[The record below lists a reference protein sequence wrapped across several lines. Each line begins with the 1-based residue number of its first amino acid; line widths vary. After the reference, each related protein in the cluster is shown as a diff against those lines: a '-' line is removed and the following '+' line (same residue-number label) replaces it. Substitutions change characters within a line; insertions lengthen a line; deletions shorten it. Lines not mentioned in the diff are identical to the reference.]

1 MEGEAGLLGALN
13 REIMQQALVEGFSS
27 HYNTTPDLDSSRHVN
42 GSSRLDVVLLVF
54 RVAFF
59 FKKKR
64 KKETPTR
71 QADSG
76 ICRVIW
82 SAR

>member
-54 RVAFF
+54 CVAFFF
-59 FKKKR
+59 FKKKEKR
-64 KKETPTR
+64 NPHPPSR
-71 QADSG
+71 LWHMSG
-76 ICRVIW
+76 HLVG
-82 SAR
+82 

>member
-59 FKKKR
+59 LKKKEKR
-64 KKETPTR
+64 NPHPPSR
-71 QADSG
+71 LWHMSG
-76 ICRVIW
+76 HLVG
-82 SAR
+82 